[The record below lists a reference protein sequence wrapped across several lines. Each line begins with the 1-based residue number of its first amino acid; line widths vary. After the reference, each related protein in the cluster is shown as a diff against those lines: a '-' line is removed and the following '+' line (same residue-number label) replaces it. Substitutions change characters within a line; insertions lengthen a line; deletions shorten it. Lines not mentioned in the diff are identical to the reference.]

1 MRLWT
6 PSSRSAK
13 YHAAATP
20 RRHRR
25 VPGASRPCSAEGS
38 GRLVDPEGRVRAGRG
53 SARRPPAGSSLRPG
67 SVPEGESVALAR
79 LRQRSG
85 KIVGAF
91 AVEGACDPQMIR
103 RNTFVMK

>member
-1 MRLWT
+1 
-6 PSSRSAK
+6 
-13 YHAAATP
+13 
-20 RRHRR
+20 
-25 VPGASRPCSAEGS
+25 
-38 GRLVDPEGRVRAGRG
+38 
-53 SARRPPAGSSLRPG
+53 
-67 SVPEGESVALAR
+67 VPEGESVALAR